1 MPVSLFKSVALSAAI
16 VAATLA
22 APTSASADT
31 EDVIAGAIV
40 GIAGLVILDSIANDR
55 HQHRSYDAPRYR
67 QHSYQ
72 RPVTVYE
79 ETTYYDEPEYTE
91 EYYAPPPR
99 RREYRHSRQASY
111 GAPRPWSKAWYRY
124 CANKYRSFDPA
135 DGTYQPYQGGRRVC
149 R

>member
-1 MPVSLFKSVALSAAI
+1 MPVSIFKSVALSVAI
-16 VAATLA
+16 AAATLA

-40 GIAGLVILDSIANDR
+40 GIAGLVILDSIVNDR
-55 HQHRSYDAPRYR
+55 HHNRAYAAPRYR
-67 QHSYQ
+67 HSYEP
-72 RPVTVYE
+72 PVTVYE
-79 ETTYYDEPEYTE
+79 ETTYYEEPEYVE

-99 RREYRHSRQASY
+99 RREYRHERRVSY

-124 CANKYRSFDPA
+124 CANKYRSFDPG
-135 DGTYQPYQGGRRVC
+135 DGTFQPYEGGRRLC